1 MEKIIEWLKANK
13 ILAIG
18 AAALLFLAPKLFKTR
33 RRTRRR
39 RVTPVSAPRRRRARA
54 TVARRRKTTGRSGK
68 KVKKAW
74 QVKGSIAARRHMA
87 RLRKMR
93 G

>member
-1 MEKIIEWLKANK
+1 MEKIIDWLKANK

-18 AAALLFLAPKLFKTR
+18 AAALLFLAPKLFRT
-33 RRTRRR
+33 TRRR
-39 RVTPVSAPRRRRARA
+39 RRRTQTYSVPTRRRSR
-54 TVARRRKTTGRSGK
+54 VSIRRRNKPAAKRTGK
-68 KVKKAW
+68 KAKKAW
-74 QVKGSIAARRHMA
+74 QVKGSLAARRHMA

>member
-13 ILAIG
+13 FIAIG
-18 AAALLFLAPKLFKTR
+18 AAALLFLAPKLFKKTRRR
-33 RRTRRR
+33 RRTRQSYSVPVRRKSRVLIRR
-39 RVTPVSAPRRRRARA
+39 RNKPTKRR
-54 TVARRRKTTGRSGK
+54 TQGK
-68 KVKKAW
+68 AKKAW
-74 QVKGSIAARRHMA
+74 QVKGSLAARRHMA